1 MATEPQT
8 LTQEA
13 WTAMWTPA
21 TDGNVLTMP
30 WQQLW
35 EAIKAEAEKDGFY
48 LVALEPGE
56 VAAAVTPNSGKMRAL
71 AARPTKV
78 MRLDG

>member
-1 MATEPQT
+1 MPTEPQS
-8 LTQEA
+8 LTEVT
-13 WTAMWTPA
+13 WTRA